1 MKKKSIKKNA
11 LFAIIKNFANIAFPI
26 ITFPYISRILNP
38 DGIGKIN
45 FANSYIEYFIMLA
58 GLGLGSYAGREV
70 AKIRDDQTALNKMA
84 REIILINLISTAISY
99 ILLFAIAFA
108 VPKFTS
114 YILIITIC
122 SSKVLFETLGLN
134 WLYTAEE
141 EYAYITIRS
150 IFFQA
155 VSVVCMFL
163 FVKTEKDLNIYAA
176 ISVISTAGSNFCNM
190 LYARKFINVF
200 EKSKIELKK
209 HLASSLIFFG
219 SSIAGKIYATV
230 DTMML
235 GILMNDSAI
244 GFYSAANKIIHMI
257 LGVIGAAVVVMI
269 PRCSYLVAKGELKEY
284 HALLDKAFDVSALF
298 SLPAAAGLFIL
309 SKPII
314 LLFSG
319 EKYIPAII
327 PMRILTIMLVLNSF
341 TSVINSNILAP
352 WRKEKYILLSQISA
366 IVVNFILN
374 LILIPKYSVAGAVIA
389 SVISQIVTILVSFFP
404 SYRFIKKRCL
414 FVSYLKYGFFTIL
427 MSIPVIALYLIIENI
442 ALKLVFCTIGG
453 AITYFAC
460 LALTKNYLCESM
472 FNAVKSKL
480 RGKTK

>member
-1 MKKKSIKKNA
+1 
-11 LFAIIKNFANIAFPI
+11 
-26 ITFPYISRILNP
+26 
-38 DGIGKIN
+38 
-45 FANSYIEYFIMLA
+45 MLA

-190 LYARKFINVF
+190 LYARKFINIF

-209 HLASSLIFFG
+209 HLVPSFIFFG

-230 DTMML
+230 DTIML
-235 GILMNDSAI
+235 GFLMNDSAI

-257 LGVIGAAVVVMI
+257 LNVIGAAVVVMI

-284 HALLDKAFDVSALF
+284 HSLLDKAFDVAALF
-298 SLPAAAGLFIL
+298 SIPAAAGLFML

-319 EKYIPAII
+319 EKYIPAIV
-327 PMRILTIMLVLNSF
+327 PMRILTILILLNSF
-341 TSVINSNILAP
+341 AHVINSNIIVP
-352 WRKEKYILLSQISA
+352 WRKEKYILLSQTSA
-366 IVVNFILN
+366 VIVNFILN
-374 LILIPKYSVAGAVIA
+374 LILIPKYSVTGAVIA
-389 SVISQIVTILVSFFP
+389 SVVSQIVTILVSFFP
-404 SYRFIKKRCL
+404 SYRFIKKQRL
-414 FVSYLKYGFFTIL
+414 FASYLKYGFFTLI
-427 MSIPVIALYLIIENI
+427 MSIPVIVLYLIIENI
-442 ALKLVFCTIGG
+442 VFKLICCTIAG
-453 AITYFAC
+453 AITYFVC
-460 LALTKNYLCESM
+460 LAVSKNYLCESM

-480 RGKTK
+480 RRKIR

>member
-45 FANSYIEYFIMLA
+45 FANSYIDYFIMLA

-70 AKIRDDQTALNKMA
+70 AKIRDDQTALNKMT

-99 ILLFAIAFA
+99 ILLFTIAFT
-108 VPKFTS
+108 VPKLNA
-114 YILIITIC
+114 YILIIAIC

-150 IFFQA
+150 IIFQA
-155 VSVVCMFL
+155 ISVVCMFL

-176 ISVISTAGSNFCNM
+176 ISIISNVGSNFCNM

-219 SSIAGKIYATV
+219 SSIAGKFYATV
-230 DTMML
+230 DTVML
-235 GILMNDSAI
+235 GFLMNDSAI

-284 HALLDKAFDVSALF
+284 HKLLDEAFDIATLF
-298 SLPAAAGLFIL
+298 SLPSAAGLFIL
-309 SKPII
+309 SKPLI

-319 EKYIPAII
+319 EKYIPAIL
-327 PMRILTIMLVLNSF
+327 PMRILTVMLVLNSF
-341 TSVINSNILAP
+341 TNVVYSNILTP
-352 WRKEKYILLSQISA
+352 WLKEKYILLSQTSA
-366 IVVNFILN
+366 LIVNFILN
-374 LILIPKYSVAGAVIA
+374 LILIPKYSVAGAVSA
-389 SVISQIVTILVSFFP
+389 SVIS
-404 SYRFIKKRCL
+404 
-414 FVSYLKYGFFTIL
+414 
-427 MSIPVIALYLIIENI
+427 
-442 ALKLVFCTIGG
+442 
-453 AITYFAC
+453 
-460 LALTKNYLCESM
+460 
-472 FNAVKSKL
+472 
-480 RGKTK
+480 